1 MDKLINESIFLSS
14 DSLKFVQ
21 TGGDWNGFFF
31 LEGWNRETWGME
43 PNRDDEDS
51 RILKVRSEGPLG
63 DLCCKGKIQG
73 SIRPNKLNWLTEDW
87 ETVKKNMEGDEAGG
101 SLTTYGPGHGNCT
114 PSFFVM
120 CHLRGLEMVEGHG
133 GHVSGRRVVNQQ
145 NALEGGRERRN
156 KHRALI
162 FKTRR

>member
-21 TGGDWNGFFF
+21 TGGDWNGFFFF

-63 DLCCKGKIQG
+63 DLCCKGKI
-73 SIRPNKLNWLTEDW
+73 
-87 ETVKKNMEGDEAGG
+87 
-101 SLTTYGPGHGNCT
+101 
-114 PSFFVM
+114 
-120 CHLRGLEMVEGHG
+120 
-133 GHVSGRRVVNQQ
+133 
-145 NALEGGRERRN
+145 
-156 KHRALI
+156 
-162 FKTRR
+162 